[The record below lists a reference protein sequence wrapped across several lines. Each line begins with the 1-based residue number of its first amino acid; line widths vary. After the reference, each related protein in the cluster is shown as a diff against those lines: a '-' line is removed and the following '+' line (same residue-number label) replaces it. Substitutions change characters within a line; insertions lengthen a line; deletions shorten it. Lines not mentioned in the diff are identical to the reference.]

1 MNREK
6 TSNRRGKGPKGEAD
20 RRFRAIAE
28 GAKLYRGRCLFPAD
42 GNGGLCLEFP
52 SRRHVIPRS
61 SVLNALK
68 DRKSGKIIDF
78 DWAETVTDRFVTST
92 CWDVADDR
100 FDLAAD
106 MNDVL

>member
-6 TSNRRGKGPKGEAD
+6 TSNRRGKGPKGEDD
-20 RRFRAIAE
+20 RRLCAIDE

-42 GNGGLCLEFP
+42 GNGGFCLEFP

-68 DRKSGKIIDF
+68 DRKSGRIIDF
-78 DWAETVTDRFVTST
+78 DWAETVPTAS
-92 CWDVADDR
+92 
-100 FDLAAD
+100 
-106 MNDVL
+106 